1 MNVDCIIIAI
11 AHYIYLCTMCMQLKP
26 ALMPG
31 KMLETAYGVLNI
43 LALFLVVYV
52 IVTNF
57 AYWKNILMIAV
68 QMF

>member
-1 MNVDCIIIAI
+1 
-11 AHYIYLCTMCMQLKP
+11 MCMQLKP
-26 ALMPG
+26 ALMLG